1 MRRAIVCLAITG
13 LLAGCHTMRFELE
26 QKPDAREV
34 HQRKSYFV
42 SGLFPTRVVDVREKC
57 PSGVVALREETTF
70 LDGLFS
76 LLTLSIWSPRS
87 TTYYCHTEQG
97 GVQ

>member
-1 MRRAIVCLAITG
+1 MRRALVSQAVTV

-26 QKPDAREV
+26 QQPQAREV
-34 HQRKSYFV
+34 HERKSYFLA
-42 SGLFPTRVVDVREKC
+42 GLFPTRVVDVREKC

-70 LDGLFS
+70 LDGLLS

-87 TTYYCHTEQG
+87 TTYSCHPEQG
-97 GVQ
+97 SFR